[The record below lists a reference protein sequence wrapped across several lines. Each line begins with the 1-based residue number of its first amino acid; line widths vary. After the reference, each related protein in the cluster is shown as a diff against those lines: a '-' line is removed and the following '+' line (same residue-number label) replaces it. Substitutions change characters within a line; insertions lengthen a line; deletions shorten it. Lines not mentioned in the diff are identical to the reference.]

1 MIYTV
6 PTLNKICFLT
16 YLQVKITVSYLHDLP
31 DVHFPN
37 WQTGILKNFSLNV
50 IYVEGYDTTSMLE
63 NILTE
68 NYIINNHKTNENY
81 TGVQCQH
88 FSFKSAY
95 QPIL

>member
-1 MIYTV
+1 MLYTV

-16 YLQVKITVSYLHDLP
+16 YLQVKIAVSYLHDLP

-37 WQTGILKNFSLNV
+37 WKTGILKNFSLNV